1 MFFGTF
7 LDGPLAGSTF
17 EFTEADSGGGFG
29 IGPLFGIGIVLS
41 VLLIVVVGP
50 FIIWPIFVKEVSA
63 GQSMLWSG
71 VIIVPQVIYIVCR
84 IRSCVRHWKT
94 NFIKELLLNMLFL
107 FIAIF
112 AAAFIIGMIMI
123 DAQTKSL
130 IAQYFPEL
138 MEQFVRNMFASTLS
152 WLFVLALLSGIPTA
166 ITCLVSSSICKKIAR
181 KTNVRY

>member
-17 EFTEADSGGGFG
+17 ELTEVDGGGGFG
-29 IGPLFGIGIVLS
+29 IVPLFGIGVGLS
-41 VLLIVVVGP
+41 VLLIIVVGP
-50 FIIWPIFVKEVSA
+50 FIIWPIFVKEISA

-71 VIIVPQVIYIVCR
+71 VIIVPQIIYIVCR
-84 IRSCVRHWKT
+84 VRSCVRHWKSS
-94 NFIKELLLNMLFL
+94 FVKELLFNMLFL

-112 AAAFIIGMIMI
+112 AAAFIIGMFMI

-138 MEQFVRNMFASTLS
+138 MGQFLRNMLASFFSL
-152 WLFVLALLSGIPTA
+152 LFVLALLSGIPA
-166 ITCLVSSSICKKIAR
+166 VITCLVSSSIRKKIAQ
-181 KTNVRY
+181 KANVQY